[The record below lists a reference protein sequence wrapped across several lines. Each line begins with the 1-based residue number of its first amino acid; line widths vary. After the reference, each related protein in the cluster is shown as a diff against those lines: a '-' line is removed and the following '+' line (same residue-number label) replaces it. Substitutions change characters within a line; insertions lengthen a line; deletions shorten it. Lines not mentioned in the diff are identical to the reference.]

1 MGYYLA
7 NRRPPLTLLSFQF
20 HAGQWNAYVRPHVF
34 VAFDPSF
41 LKRYT
46 YSHYINSYLVYLSG
60 VLDHFLNPGL
70 PIFLIFFDNRFQYFP
85 TLSNRISDIFRSGES
100 NLYHGNKVI

>member
-1 MGYYLA
+1 M
-7 NRRPPLTLLSFQF
+7 
-20 HAGQWNAYVRPHVF
+20 
-34 VAFDPSF
+34 AFDPSF

-46 YSHYINSYLVYLSG
+46 DSHYIDSYLVYLSG

-85 TLSNRISDIFRSGES
+85 TLSNRISEVGKATYTMEIKLFRKYNQIKQNPRLCSEGYTRNIFR
-100 NLYHGNKVI
+100 